1 MKRNIYLKL
10 LEWKQSKSRKPLLL
24 EGARQVGKTWLIREF
39 ATHEYKEFYYFN
51 FEDDPELN
59 NIFSGNKD
67 PAQLIEKLSLKLNK
81 KIVSEDTLICFDEI
95 QLCTEALTSLKYFQ
109 EKAPEYHIISAGSLL
124 GVSIGKQSS
133 FPVGKVNL
141 LTLYPLSFSEFLEAI
156 GEKMALDFV
165 IKNTSLEAIPDF
177 LHEKLLELL
186 KRYMFLG
193 GMPEVIQDYITNKD
207 IRQVRQIQMEILKSY
222 QRDFSKYAD
231 KSQSLKISEIWNS
244 IPYQLAKENKK
255 FKYKDVN
262 SNARAST
269 YEMSFEWLRSAG
281 LIYKVYQIRASKL
294 PLAGYADHSIFKLYS
309 LDTGLLAAMLNLT
322 PEIILKPSDIFTE
335 YNGAFVENLV
345 CGELIKS
352 IAEETSSSLFYWS
365 SDRIVEVDF
374 IFQFENEII
383 PLEVKS
389 GLNKNTKNL
398 RSYEVKF
405 KPKTIIRASPRN
417 FDKQGNFINIPL
429 YALMG
434 LNDILH
440 VYLNQQS

>member
-1 MKRNIYLKL
+1 VKRNSYLKL

-133 FPVGKVNL
+133 FPVGKVNF

-156 GEKMALDFV
+156 GEKMA
-165 IKNTSLEAIPDF
+165 
-177 LHEKLLELL
+177 
-186 KRYMFLG
+186 LG

-365 SDRIVEVDF
+365 SDRIAEVDF